1 MKKTISL
8 LFTAL
13 ILCSLSVPAFAAE
26 EPVPST
32 DSCYYPISVEEYTY
46 GPLDELRID
55 KVYQLSLGD
64 DPGGIPT
71 EDFIRG
77 GRLYYL
83 LDMTKK
89 DEVGVDTKPYI
100 HTITQ
105 ASDTNNMEAVLQ
117 QLDAELEV
125 TTEDGYS

>member
-1 MKKTISL
+1 MPGNGKL
-8 LFTAL
+8 RGY
-13 ILCSLSVPAFAAE
+13 E
-26 EPVPST
+26 
-32 DSCYYPISVEEYTY
+32 
-46 GPLDELRID
+46 DE
-55 KVYQLSLGD
+55 S
-64 DPGGIPT
+64 GIPT
-71 EDFIRG
+71 EDFTRG

-117 QLDAELEV
+117 QLDAELE
-125 TTEDGYS
+125 GYTATGIVSDEYARLSRERIIRELEQAA